1 MKAIPDTYAAK
12 CSLHVDMFDVLM
24 HIKVLEPIILK
35 YSH

>member
-12 CSLHVDMFDVLM
+12 CSLHVDMFDALM